1 MAVCLSVS
9 RLTSHYCQ
17 SIDDMY
23 IGSRV
28 DHLVIHYMEHVK
40 GYDLKK
46 KYIYEVIHYALH
58 KVMEVDVM
66 TLIEKCSK
74 GFLGY
79 QRLKMCKFNQ

>member
-1 MAVCLSVS
+1 
-9 RLTSHYCQ
+9 
-17 SIDDMY
+17 MY

-28 DHLVIHYMEHVK
+28 DHLVTHYMEHVK

>member
-1 MAVCLSVS
+1 
-9 RLTSHYCQ
+9 
-17 SIDDMY
+17 
-23 IGSRV
+23 
-28 DHLVIHYMEHVK
+28 MEHVK